1 MGTNPN
7 PNPNPVPDPPN
18 VDPTGTPAPP
28 AVIGAIPKERFDE
41 VNERMKAAEK
51 ALADLK
57 AQQDK
62 EKEKLLGDE
71 KRFEELAKLRESER
85 DELKAK
91 ADKAAADLAALE
103 ARLHAVADA
112 RVKELPEKL
121 RNRVPAA
128 DKMSAGERIER
139 IEELL
144 EIAREINPAPAPGN
158 GPGPK
163 PAGSPVDTA
172 GQEAAR
178 KSQSRIARG
187 F

>member
-1 MGTNPN
+1 MSTNI
-7 PNPNPVPDPPN
+7 PPTPQPEPPPI
-18 VDPTGTPAPP
+18 VDPGTPAPP

-41 VNERMKAAEK
+41 VNEKKKAAEAK
-51 ALADLK
+51 LAEFEANAK
-57 AQQDK
+57 IA
-62 EKEKLLGDE
+62 EE
-71 KRFEELAKLRESER
+71 KRLESEKKY
-85 DELKAK
+85 E
-91 ADKAAADLAALE
+91 DLAVKRATERDAEKARADAAEARLQDIE

-121 RNRVPAA
+121 RALVPNAESL
-128 DKMSAGERIER
+128 SATDRIAK

-144 EIAREINPAPAPGN
+144 SVVREINPAPAPGN
-158 GPGPK
+158 GPGPR

>member
-1 MGTNPN
+1 MST
-7 PNPNPVPDPPN
+7 NPNPVPDPPN

-41 VNERMKAAEK
+41 VNEKRKAAEAKLAEFEAASK
-51 ALADLK
+51 AA
-57 AQQDK
+57 
-62 EKEKLLGDE
+62 EE
-71 KRFEELAKLRESER
+71 KRMESEKKF
-85 DELKAK
+85 E
-91 ADKAAADLAALE
+91 DLATKRAAERDAEKARADAAEAKITSLE
-103 ARLHAVADA
+103 ARLHQVADA